1 MSGLWHRLNILFRR
15 RRFEQ
20 ELNEELRFHLDMRSE
35 QLREAGL
42 AANEARRQ
50 ARLELGMQ
58 ELHRDAARRAWGAER
73 LDLLVQ
79 SLRLSWRS
87 LWRTPGYTFTAAGV
101 LTFPLALGVLLYA
114 LFSAYALQMP
124 PVERAERWFYLDGRT
139 ASGQTV
145 SMFTAAEAAALLG
158 DPPAQ
163 VEGLYSVRPVSAM
176 LSTDRDFRG
185 LGEAVSDNLFA
196 LFGLPAS
203 RGRLWFGGDDPRDSD
218 TLLLSERGADKLF
231 GPGIDPLG
239 RRLDVAGKAF
249 TVIGVVGGGYAGL
262 MPIGALYWIRAADLP
277 RQIDFNGRED
287 LRIEVGGIRRE
298 DASLDAV
305 AAALSARAAALTLER
320 DAERQLVTIDSTQRR
335 GLLRERDRE
344 EALLAGAPV
353 ALLVLLI
360 LAVAAANLANLV
372 LARYTA
378 RRHDMALRAA
388 IGAGRRQLFL
398 GMLTECVLLGQL
410 AAAFALAVVALCMQ
424 PIHDA
429 VFGLMTEFGFDLHTL
444 HIGWDA
450 VAVCLLM
457 GLLAAICFGALPAWW
472 LTAPYAAGGRAD
484 PDAAALKK
492 SEPRGLRG
500 GLMSLQL
507 AGSVFLIVLAGLVAS
522 NARVTH
528 DTVLGFD
535 PNPLVSIGGAEDD
548 GRLAR
553 ELALL
558 PNVSAVAAT
567 SSVPL
572 MGELLGVSALRDG
585 RSDRLRLRYVDAGWW
600 SMMGLPLQA
609 GRVFSAAEGDQAR
622 TAIVSERAAR
632 LLWPERTA
640 LGEAVRLQ
648 GESENGWKIDQ
659 QVEVVGVVA
668 DAATGLLFGDPLK
681 AVIYLP
687 ARPGSELASTLV
699 LQLNDVSWSA
709 VAQLERDC
717 QRIEA
722 DAACRPLRLSD
733 ALTIQR
739 LPFTIAT
746 RISGGLAWLALGI
759 SCIGLYGLV
768 SYTLVQQ
775 RKELGVRMALGAQG
789 GDLIRHVMRG
799 AARLLAVGL
808 LIGLL
813 LAAGAS
819 RLLASLTEHVSAF
832 SLDAFVLQPLILL
845 AVALLAA
852 WLPARRSTRITPSEC
867 LRAD

>member
-1 MSGLWHRLNILFRR
+1 MSRLRQRFSRLFQR

-20 ELNEELRFHLDMRSE
+20 ELDSELRFHLDMRSE
-35 QLREAGL
+35 ELRATGL
-42 AANEARRQ
+42 AADEARRQ

-58 ELHRDAARRAWGAER
+58 ELHRDAARRAWGTER
-73 LDLLVQ
+73 FDLLLQ

-145 SMFTAAEAAALLG
+145 SMFTAAEAVDLLG
-158 DPPAQ
+158 DPPDL

-176 LSTDRDFRG
+176 LSTDRDYRG
-185 LGEAVSDNLFA
+185 LGEAVSDNLFE
-196 LFGLPAS
+196 LFGLPAA
-203 RGRLWFGGDDPRDSD
+203 RGRLWFGDDDPRDRD

-231 GPGIDPLG
+231 GAGIDPLG

-249 TVIGVVGGGYAGL
+249 TVIGVVGAGYAGL
-262 MPIGALYWIRAADLP
+262 MPIGALYWIRAEDLP
-277 RQIDFNGRED
+277 RQIDFNRSED
-287 LRIEVGGIRRE
+287 LRIEVGGIRR
-298 DASLDAV
+298 DGASLDAV
-305 AAALSARAAALTLER
+305 AAALTARAAALTLQR
-320 DAERQLVTIDSTQRR
+320 DAERQLVSIDSTQRR

-398 GMLTECVLLGQL
+398 GMLAECVLLGQL
-410 AAAFALAVVALCMQ
+410 AALCALALVALCMQ

-444 HIGWDA
+444 RIGWDA
-450 VAVCLLM
+450 VAVCMLM
-457 GLLAAICFGALPAWW
+457 GLLASVCFGALPSWW
-472 LTAPYAAGGRAD
+472 LTAPYAGGGRAD
-484 PDAAALKK
+484 PDAGALKK

-507 AGSVFLIVLAGLVAS
+507 AGSVFLVVLAGLVAS
-522 NARVTH
+522 NARITH

-535 PNPLVSIGGAEDD
+535 PAPLVSLGGAEDD

-553 ELALL
+553 ELSLL

-567 SSVPL
+567 SGVPL
-572 MGELLGVSALRDG
+572 MGELRGVSALRDG

-600 SMMGLPLQA
+600 ALMGLPLQA
-609 GRVFSAAEGDQAR
+609 GRSFSAVEDVSSR

-632 LLWPERTA
+632 LLWPERMA
-640 LGEAVRLQ
+640 LGEQLRLQ
-648 GESENGWKIDQ
+648 GESGDGWKIDQ
-659 QVEVVGVVA
+659 QVEVVGVVG

-681 AVIYLP
+681 AAIYLP
-687 ARPGSELASTLV
+687 ARPGSEFASTLV

-709 VAQLERDC
+709 IAQLERDC
-717 QRIEA
+717 QRIDA

-739 LPFTIAT
+739 LPFTMAS

-775 RKELGVRMALGAQG
+775 RKELGVRMALGAQAS
-789 GDLIRHVMRG
+789 DLIRHVMRG
-799 AARLLAVGL
+799 AARPLAVGL
-808 LIGLL
+808 LVGLL
-813 LAAGAS
+813 LAAAGS
-819 RLLASLTEHVSAF
+819 QLLATATEHVRAF
-832 SLDAFVLQPLILL
+832 SLEAFLLQPLLL
-845 AVALLAA
+845 LSIALLAA
-852 WLPARRSTRITPSEC
+852 WLPARRSTRISPSES
-867 LRAD
+867 LRSD